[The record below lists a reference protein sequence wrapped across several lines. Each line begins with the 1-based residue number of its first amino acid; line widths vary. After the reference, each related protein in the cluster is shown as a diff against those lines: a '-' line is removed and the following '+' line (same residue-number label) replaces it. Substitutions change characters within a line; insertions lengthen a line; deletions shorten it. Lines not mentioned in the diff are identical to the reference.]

1 MHRVSAQ
8 VCQHGGQDHLQSTFS
23 SSLLLAALHEHL
35 RRLYLQCPWFLFLYS
50 WYKEPSARSLAWA
63 ACTSSEFSILDSV
76 PLQWSTR
83 LCQPD
88 LGYLL
93 GLTSQISPHSES
105 FLLIKK
111 NEMQILKKTFCLQ
124 LLQNIGSILH
134 PWAHHTPN
142 SLHLPLS
149 HSCRALP
156 LLVTT
161 SFFSVSTNMLLFLL

>member
-1 MHRVSAQ
+1 MSLVSCTWQSLPLTFQVHRVTAQ

-23 SSLLLAALHEHL
+23 NSLPLAVLHEHL
-35 RRLYLQCPWFLFLYS
+35 RRLHLQCLWFLFIYTGS
-50 WYKEPSARSLAWA
+50 KEPSARSLAWA
-63 ACTSSEFSILDSV
+63 ACTSSKFSILDSE

-93 GLTSQISPHSES
+93 GLTSQISPPSES

-111 NEMQILKKTFCLQ
+111 KCNANFKDEFRLQ

-134 PWAHHTPN
+134 P
-142 SLHLPLS
+142 
-149 HSCRALP
+149 
-156 LLVTT
+156 
-161 SFFSVSTNMLLFLL
+161 